1 MLASERLIYIINRLN
16 EHPAVTIRQLSQ
28 ELTISEATVRRD
40 LDELQKQGR
49 LTRQH
54 GGAVLDS
61 VLHTL
66 TQFTDKNVNEK
77 SLINIEQKQKIAQ
90 IAASLIKD
98 GDCIFIDGGSTLIFL
113 LPHLRDK
120 HIQIVTP
127 NMMLMKNLKPIVG
140 SIQFL
145 GGTYDPYYEMVMG
158 SDTTTDTGKFRY
170 DLAFIGAAG
179 IDPITK
185 EIYTVSIETAAC
197 KQAAMHNSVKKVLL
211 VDSSK
216 FMQRGFCYFASSD
229 EFDLII
235 SDDSPESAHN
245 IDNLR
250 VK

>member
-28 ELTISEATVRRD
+28 ELVISEATVRRD

-61 VLHTL
+61 ILHTL

-90 IAASLIKD
+90 IAATLIKE

-113 LPHLRDK
+113 LSHLRDK

-127 NMMLMKNLKPIVG
+127 NMMLMKNLKPIIG
-140 SIQFL
+140 STHFL
-145 GGTYDPYYEMVMG
+145 G
-158 SDTTTDTGKFRY
+158 
-170 DLAFIGAAG
+170 
-179 IDPITK
+179 
-185 EIYTVSIETAAC
+185 
-197 KQAAMHNSVKKVLL
+197 
-211 VDSSK
+211 
-216 FMQRGFCYFASSD
+216 
-229 EFDLII
+229 
-235 SDDSPESAHN
+235 
-245 IDNLR
+245 
-250 VK
+250 